1 MKSALEIAHEAQLR
15 PISEIAAAAG
25 ILPEELEQSGL
36 YRGKVRLSIL
46 DRLSSRPN
54 AKLVIVT
61 AITPTKAGEG
71 KTTTSVALTMG
82 LGKIGKKVMLCLRE
96 PSMGPVFGVK
106 GGGTG
111 GGYSQIGPMEDIN
124 LHFNGD
130 FHAVTAA
137 HNLLAAAL
145 DASIFNG
152 NPLRIDP
159 SSVIWPRTLDMN
171 DRELRYTVVGLGGK
185 THGVPRENQ
194 FIITAAS
201 EVMAV
206 FALSSSLSDLRR
218 RLGRIVVASTY
229 DGEPV
234 TAEMLKVAGAMT
246 VVMKDAIKPNIVQTL
261 EGQPALV
268 HAGPFGNIAHAA
280 NSIVADRIALKS
292 ADYVVT
298 EAGFASDLGFQ
309 KFCDIVCRVG
319 GFAPSAAVLVTTV
332 RATKSHGGKPFNV
345 LGNED
350 LDALAKGADNLA
362 AHVQIVRQY
371 GLPCVVAI
379 NSFPTDTARE
389 LALVRELAL
398 KAGAETVVM
407 HSGFS
412 EGGAGATELAKAVV
426 DGVRQ
431 AEHVLF
437 LTPTGTPARAADRG
451 DRDQDLWRRRDRSR
465 VAGAEGSREDR
476 EARSRPRAGV
486 HGEDAPVAVARS
498 VAAQPADRFHPARAR
513 PRAERRRRVRR
524 RAVRRDAADAG
535 PRQDAGVHEHRHRR
549 RGTDGRA
556 VLSPGIRDPGFGIR
570 GSGIRRLDVPSSQG
584 GFQTAVPRT
593 LQQAKHGCGDEC
605 GHRRSQEQI
614 ERMHRVIEEPAEQCL
629 AGRVWCV
636 CDHRQPAARD
646 GTLDHGHLEAVV
658 EIRDERG
665 QVRDQ
670 GVVVERRENRGAD
683 EQRCL
688 GRGWRSP
695 ARSTRPAA
703 RRGRRG
709 RRERIRRAAAS

>member
-1 MKSALEIAHEAQLR
+1 MKSALEIAAEAQLR
-15 PISEIAAAAG
+15 PITEIAERAG
-25 ILPEELEQSGL
+25 IQADEFEAVGM
-36 YRGKVRLSIL
+36 YRGKVKLSIL
-46 DRLSSRPN
+46 DRLASRPD

-82 LGKIGKKVMLCLRE
+82 LGRIGKKVMLCLRE

-171 DRELRYTVVGLGGK
+171 DRELRYSVVGLGGK
-185 THGVPRENQ
+185 AHGVPRENQ
-194 FIITAAS
+194 FVITAAS

-206 FALSSSLSDLRR
+206 FALASSLTDLRR
-218 RLGRIVVASTY
+218 RLGNIVVASTY

-234 TAEMLKVAGAMT
+234 TAELLKVAGAMT
-246 VVMKDAIKPNIVQTL
+246 VVMKDALKPNLVQTL

-280 NSIVADRIALKS
+280 NSLLADRIAIKS

-319 GFAPSAAVLVTTV
+319 GFTPSAAVLVTTV
-332 RATKSHGGKPFNV
+332 RATKSHGGKAFKD
-345 LGNED
+345 LAQED

-379 NSFPTDTARE
+379 NSFPTDTPAE
-389 LALVRELAL
+389 LALVREMAL
-398 KAGAETVVM
+398 KAGAETVVA
-407 HSGFS
+407 HTGFS
-412 EGGAGATELAKAVV
+412 DGGAGAEDLAHAVT
-426 DGVRQ
+426 
-431 AEHVLF
+431 AACAKPNTFSF
-437 LTPTGTPARAADRG
+437 LTPPGTPLVQQIEAIATKIYGAAGIDIESLAQRELVKIQKLGLGTAPVCMAKTHLSLSHDPNLRNRPSGFILPVRG
-451 DRDQDLWRRRDRSR
+451 FVPS
-465 VAGAEGSREDR
+465 AGAEFVV
-476 EARSRPRAGV
+476 ALC
-486 HGEDAPVAVARS
+486 GEMQRMPGLGKTPAFMSIDIDA
-498 VAAQPADRFHPARAR
+498 
-513 PRAERRRRVRR
+513 E
-524 RAVRRDAADAG
+524 
-535 PRQDAGVHEHRHRR
+535 
-549 RGTDGRA
+549 GRT
-556 VLSPGIRDPGFGIR
+556 VGLF
-570 GSGIRRLDVPSSQG
+570 
-584 GFQTAVPRT
+584 
-593 LQQAKHGCGDEC
+593 
-605 GHRRSQEQI
+605 
-614 ERMHRVIEEPAEQCL
+614 
-629 AGRVWCV
+629 
-636 CDHRQPAARD
+636 
-646 GTLDHGHLEAVV
+646 
-658 EIRDERG
+658 
-665 QVRDQ
+665 
-670 GVVVERRENRGAD
+670 
-683 EQRCL
+683 
-688 GRGWRSP
+688 
-695 ARSTRPAA
+695 
-703 RRGRRG
+703 
-709 RRERIRRAAAS
+709 